1 MMWYIRAMTRRF
13 TFALAIAATLL
24 LAATAAAQPR
34 RATQGDPDLTE
45 LAAYRL
51 TTATLQ
57 RVIVVADAFGQAL
70 QSDPKY
76 RSFIAAQKELK
87 ALQAKDEPTPADA
100 QRMEALEEQLEQMSD
115 AIDGGGDA
123 QTLADMERK
132 IAAMPHMAEALAKAS
147 LSPREYAKFN
157 LTLIQAGFVAGM
169 KKAGQLRQ
177 LPRGVSMEN
186 VQFVIDHEKELA
198 ELGARMNGR

>member
-1 MMWYIRAMTRRF
+1 MVWYIRLMTRRF
-13 TFALAIAATLL
+13 TFVLAIAAALL
-24 LAATAAAQPR
+24 LASTAAAQPR
-34 RATQGDPDLTE
+34 RAAQRDPDLTE

-57 RVIVVADAFGQAL
+57 KVIVVADAFGQAL
-70 QSDPKY
+70 QNDPKY

-87 ALQAKDEPTPADA
+87 ALQAKDEPTPAEA

-132 IAAMPHMAEALAKAS
+132 ITTMPHMAEAL
-147 LSPREYAKFN
+147 
-157 LTLIQAGFVAGM
+157 
-169 KKAGQLRQ
+169 
-177 LPRGVSMEN
+177 
-186 VQFVIDHEKELA
+186 
-198 ELGARMNGR
+198 

>member
-1 MMWYIRAMTRRF
+1 MTGRS
-13 TFALAIAATLL
+13 TSILAIVVTLL
-24 LAATAAAQPR
+24 LAANAAAQSWR
-34 RATQGDPDLTE
+34 TAQSDPDVAE

-57 RVIVVADAFGQAL
+57 KMIVATHALSQAL

-76 RSFIAAQKELK
+76 KTFMAAQKELQ

-177 LPRGVSMEN
+177 VPPGVSMEN

-198 ELGARMNGR
+198 ELGAQMSGK

>member
-1 MMWYIRAMTRRF
+1 MVWYIRLMTRRF
-13 TFALAIAATLL
+13 TFVLAIAATLL
-24 LAATAAAQPR
+24 LAGTAAAQPR
-34 RATQGDPDLTE
+34 RTAQGDPDLTE

-57 RVIVVADAFGQAL
+57 KVIVVADTLGQAL
-70 QSDPKY
+70 QNDPKY
-76 RSFIAAQKELK
+76 RNFMAAQKELK
-87 ALQAKDEPTPADA
+87 ALQAKDEPTPAEA
-100 QRMEALEEQLEQMSD
+100 QRMEALEQQLEQMSD

-132 IAAMPHMAEALAKAS
+132 ITAMPHMPDALAKAS
-147 LSPREYAKFN
+147 VSPREYAKFN

-177 LPRGVSMEN
+177 LPPGVSMEN

>member
-1 MMWYIRAMTRRF
+1 MVWYIRAMTPRF
-13 TFALAIAATLL
+13 TFVLAIAATLL

-34 RATQGDPDLTE
+34 RSAQGDPDLTE

-70 QSDPKY
+70 QNDPKY

-87 ALQAKDEPTPADA
+87 ALQAKDEPTPAEQ

-132 IAAMPHMAEALAKAS
+132 ITAMPHMAEALAKAS
-147 LSPREYAKFN
+147 LSPREYSKFN
-157 LTLIQAGFVAGM
+157 LTMIQAGFVAGM
-169 KKAGQLRQ
+169 NKSGQLRQ
-177 LPRGVSMEN
+177 LPPGVSMEN

-198 ELGARMNGR
+198 QLGARMDGR